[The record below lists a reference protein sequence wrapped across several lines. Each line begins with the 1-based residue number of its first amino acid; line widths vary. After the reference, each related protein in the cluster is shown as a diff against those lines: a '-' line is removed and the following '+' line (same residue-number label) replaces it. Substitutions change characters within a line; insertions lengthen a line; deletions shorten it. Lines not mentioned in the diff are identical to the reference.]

1 MRGKTKKKGGG
12 GKKKVERER
21 GVWEGVDIGGKCNRN
36 TSLYMHPNHT
46 KRDGGRGKP

>member
-12 GKKKVERER
+12 GKKKVEREVGGYR
-21 GVWEGVDIGGKCNRN
+21 GKSNRN